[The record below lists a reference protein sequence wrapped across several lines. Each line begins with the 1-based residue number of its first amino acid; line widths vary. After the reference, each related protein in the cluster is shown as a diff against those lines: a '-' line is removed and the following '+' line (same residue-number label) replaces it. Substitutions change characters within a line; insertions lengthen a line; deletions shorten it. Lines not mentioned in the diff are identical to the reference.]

1 MPPVQQAPNSLP
13 LLPAP
18 QDMPMVES
26 SPPLHKS
33 LDPSLMTPL
42 NQFNFPDPS
51 LPDPSQY
58 LFSNFDF
65 STMSYTSP
73 SFTSS
78 VMATNFNIPDINQPA
93 FSSSFTDNA
102 SSLIGITP
110 GTSSLSSLIM
120 HHSSVSL
127 QAPVA
132 RVLLVMHHS
141 SVSLQALISQMPTA
155 WLYPE

>member
-1 MPPVQQAPNSLP
+1 MPTQPPIQQAPNSLP

-18 QDMPMVES
+18 QDIPMVES

-78 VMATNFNIPDINQPA
+78 VMATNFNQPA
-93 FSSSFTDNA
+93 FSSGFTDNA
-102 SSLIGITP
+102 FIGITP
-110 GTSSLSSLIM
+110 GT
-120 HHSSVSL
+120 
-127 QAPVA
+127 
-132 RVLLVMHHS
+132 
-141 SVSLQALISQMPTA
+141 
-155 WLYPE
+155 